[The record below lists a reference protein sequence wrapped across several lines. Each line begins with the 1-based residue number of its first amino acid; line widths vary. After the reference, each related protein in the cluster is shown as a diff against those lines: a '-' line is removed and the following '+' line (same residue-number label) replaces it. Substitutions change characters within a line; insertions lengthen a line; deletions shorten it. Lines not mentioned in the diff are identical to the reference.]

1 MRQFQMNVSK
11 KEDGEYKLVGSVVV
25 PYPLLDELG
34 LAVSP
39 SSYEK
44 TDKDG
49 KAVAAAADDA
59 EAFPI
64 YSDEKVQ
71 YVFDAVLAAVKAT
84 ARNKLVSGTA
94 TLKPD
99 NTIADTVEALIAT
112 AERSGEALKQRR
124 EYFNSFKTWL
134 ASLGK
139 SAGYVTG
146 MFDIVS
152 NVKNIPYQSDAR
164 KAAVKSLVSQ
174 HAATLSAEAIA
185 KWERTMTQIDEAA
198 SAVDPLSE

>member
-34 LAVSP
+34 IAVAP

-44 TDKDG
+44 QDKDG
-49 KAVAAAADDA
+49 KAVACAEEDA

-64 YSDEKVQ
+64 YADERVQ

-84 ARNKLVSGTA
+84 ARNKLISGTA

-124 EYFNSFKTWL
+124 EYFNSFKAWL
-134 ASLGK
+134 STLGK
-139 SAGYVTG
+139 TAGYVTG

-164 KAAVKSLVSQ
+164 KKAVKALVAQ
-174 HAATLSAEAIA
+174 HAATLDADAIA
-185 KWERTMTQIDEAA
+185 KWERTMTQIDEAC
-198 SAVDPLSE
+198 SAVDPLGE